1 MSLDHLLRRL
11 RFRAWHRGTKEAD
24 LIIGGFYDRY
34 AESWTEAEAQWFER
48 FLDEDDVDIM
58 AWALGTL
65 PVPDQWL
72 GPIMDNFRRLDFIP
86 IPR

>member
-1 MSLDHLLRRL
+1 MSLDHILRRC

-24 LIIGGFYDRY
+24 LIIGGFFDRY
-34 AESWTEAEAQWFER
+34 SSKWSEAEALWFER

-58 AWALGTL
+58 AWGLGTL
-65 PVPDQWL
+65 PVPKQWQ
-72 GPIMDNFRRLDFIP
+72 GPLMDVFRQLDFVT

>member
-24 LIIGGFYDRY
+24 LIIGGFFNRY
-34 AESWTEAEAQWFER
+34 SQDWTLEEAQWFER
-48 FLDEDDVDIM
+48 FLDEEDVDIM

-65 PVPDQWL
+65 EVPEMWR
-72 GPIMDNFRRLDFIP
+72 GPMMDAFRRLDFISIVP
-86 IPR
+86 